1 MAIGLF
7 KTLAKGGVKYIPKIA
22 NATGKGVL
30 RAGEVG
36 LKNWKGVA
44 AGVVGWKVFS
54 QGHGLVEVASD
65 AILGK
70 DGKDK
75 GLVKKL
81 DETLR
86 GDSDKGL
93 GEQTVDLVLG
103 DGATEI
109 IVDGVQSAGE
119 KIQEGAEIV
128 KENLAN
134 AFCPSNEAMQ
144 NQQWSPVNQLGN
156 MGADVASSISPF
168 SSLGGLAAGLTGSHF
183 PFTSIAGLVAAAFLK
198 FGTLGWMGKISSMLL
213 GSLAL
218 NNFRQQAQQQAAA
231 TYAPQMGY
239 MPIVAPQQ
247 EMPEP
252 NYVRKGTRL

>member
-1 MAIGLF
+1 MAAGLF

-103 DGATEI
+103 DGATEK

-119 KIQEGAEIV
+119 KIQEGAEAV
-128 KENLAN
+128 KENIAG
-134 AFCPSNEAMQ
+134 AFSSSNDAMQ
-144 NQQWSPVNQLGN
+144 TQQWPAVNQMN
-156 MGADVASSISPF
+156 DMGAGIASSLSPF
-168 SSLGGLAAGLTGSHF
+168 SSLGGLAAGLTSSHF
-183 PFTSIAGLVAAAFLK
+183 PFTSVAGLVAAAFLM
-198 FGTLGWMGKISSMLL
+198 FGRFGWMGKISSMLL
-213 GSLAL
+213 GSLAM
-218 NNFRQQAQQQAAA
+218 NNFRQQTQQSAVAA
-231 TYAPQMGY
+231 YAPQMSY
-239 MPIVAPQQ
+239 TPIVQPQQ

-252 NYVRKGTRL
+252 SYVRKGTRL